1 MNANANNMQDETID
15 MLDET
20 LDDLADLPETKPF
33 PAGVHVVNLKIRKNP
48 KKPGQYV
55 TELIHQEV
63 MELANPDD
71 AHPKPGDKSTLF
83 ISTKKKDG
91 SANEYGQGQLKMI
104 LKPLAT
110 MLGTNVISEIL
121 EQAKDGV
128 QAVVVVSVRKDKDG
142 QYDDQQD
149 IKKVDIV

>member
-1 MNANANNMQDETID
+1 MTDINNTNEETLD

-33 PAGVHVVNLKIRKNP
+33 PAGAHVVNLKVRKNP
-48 KKPGQYV
+48 KKPSQYV
-55 TELIHQEV
+55 VELIHQEV
-63 MELANPDD
+63 VELTNPDD
-71 AHPKPGDKSTLF
+71 PHPKAGDKSTVF

-91 SANEYGQGQLKMI
+91 TSNEIGQGQIKMI
-104 LKPLAT
+104 LKPIAT

-121 EQAKDGV
+121 DQAKDGV

-149 IKKVDIV
+149 IKKVDVV